1 MIKNVLFD
9 LDGTLLPMDMEEFT
23 NGYFAFLVKK
33 AMEYSKRYEKDALI
47 KAVWGGVK
55 AMVLN
60 SGEMTNEQAFWK
72 YFGSVY
78 GEDAIEDKPLF
89 DEFYANEFEQ
99 AKQFCGKNEDARKAV
114 DEIKEKGFRVVLAT
128 NPVFPE
134 VATRKRAIWAG
145 FNVDEFEAYTTYENS
160 HFCKPNPK
168 YYEELLGRL
177 DMQASECLMV
187 GNDVDEDME
196 AGLKAGMQVFLIT
209 DCIINKSK
217 VDINKYSHGSFIDLK
232 EYIST
237 ICK

>member
-209 DCIINKSK
+209 DCMINKNK
-217 VDINKYSHGSFIDLK
+217 VNINKYPHGSFIDLK

>member
-23 NGYFAFLVKK
+23 NGYFVFLVKK

-177 DMQASECLMV
+177 DMKASECLMV

-209 DCIINKSK
+209 DCMINKNK
-217 VDINKYSHGSFIDLK
+217 VDINKYPHGSFNDLK

>member
-99 AKQFCGKNEDARKAV
+99 AKQFCGKNEDARKVV

-177 DMQASECLMV
+177 DMKASECLMV

-209 DCIINKSK
+209 DCMINKNK
-217 VDINKYSHGSFIDLK
+217 VDINKYPHGSFIDLK

>member
-23 NGYFAFLVKK
+23 NGYFVFLVKK

-177 DMQASECLMV
+177 DMKASECLMV

-209 DCIINKSK
+209 DCMINKSK
-217 VDINKYSHGSFIDLK
+217 VDINKYPHGSFNDLK

-237 ICK
+237 IC

>member
-23 NGYFAFLVKK
+23 NGYFVFLVKK

-177 DMQASECLMV
+177 DMKASECLMV

-209 DCIINKSK
+209 DCMINKSK
-217 VDINKYSHGSFIDLK
+217 VDINKYPHGSFNDLK
-232 EYIST
+232 EYISA
-237 ICK
+237 IC